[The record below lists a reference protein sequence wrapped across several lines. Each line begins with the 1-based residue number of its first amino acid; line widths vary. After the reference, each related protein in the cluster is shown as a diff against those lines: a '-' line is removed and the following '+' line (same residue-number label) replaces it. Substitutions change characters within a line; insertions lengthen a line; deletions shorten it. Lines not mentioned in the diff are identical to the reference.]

1 MANQFTEQEEIKCA
15 FCGKTQDQ
23 VKKMI
28 AGNGVYIC
36 NECVDLAKKI
46 IDDELRADSL
56 KTARELPKPV
66 EIKKQLDQ
74 YVIGQDRA
82 KKVLSVAVYNHY
94 KRISQMDVDSST
106 ELQKSNIAMIGPT
119 GSGKTYLAQTLAR
132 ILNVPFAI
140 ADATTLTE
148 AGYVGEDVENI
159 LLKLLQNAD
168 YDIERAQRGI
178 IYIDEIDKI
187 SKKSEN
193 VSITRDVSGEGV
205 QQSLLKILEGTIASV
220 PPQGGRKHPQQE
232 MIKMD
237 TTNIL
242 FIVGGA
248 FDGIEQ
254 IVKNRL
260 GKKTIGFGAENEAD
274 KVDADDWTRHLTTA
288 DLVKFGMIPE
298 FIGRIPIITTLDKLN
313 SEDLVRVLTEPKNA
327 LVKQYK
333 KLLSLDG
340 VDLKFTDGAL
350 KAIADLAIQRNMG
363 ARGLRTIIEN
373 SIMDIMYETTSEEDI
388 ESVEVTKDVITK
400 HAKPRVVRKNSDDV
414 ESSQV
419 SANDN

>member
-1 MANQFTEQEEIKCA
+1 MANQFTDQEEIKCA

-36 NECVDLAKKI
+36 NECVDLAKRI
-46 IDDELRADSL
+46 IDDELRADSI
-56 KTARELPKPV
+56 KTARNLPKPV
-66 EIKKQLDQ
+66 EIKKELDQ

-132 ILNVPFAI
+132 ILDVPFAI

-168 YDIERAQRGI
+168 YDLERAQRGI

-237 TTNIL
+237 TSNIL

-260 GKKTIGFGAENEAD
+260 GKKTIGFGAENMANKIGE
-274 KVDADDWTRHLTTA
+274 DDWTHHLTTG

-313 SEDLVRVLTEPKNA
+313 SKDLVRVLTEPKNA
-327 LVKQYK
+327 LVKQYQ
-333 KLLSLDG
+333 KLLSLDD
-340 VDLKFTDGAL
+340 VELKFTDGAL
-350 KAIADLAIQRNMG
+350 GAIADLAIERNMG

-373 SIMDIMYETTSEEDI
+373 SMMDIMYKTPSDSSIKE
-388 ESVEVTKDVITK
+388 VEITKDVITK
-400 HAKPRVVRKNSDDV
+400 GASPKVVRKSSKDTSDKAEV
-414 ESSQV
+414 KS
-419 SANDN
+419 

>member
-1 MANQFTEQEEIKCA
+1 MANQFTDQEEIKCA

-56 KTARELPKPV
+56 KAARELPKPV
-66 EIKKQLDQ
+66 EIKKELDQ

-168 YDIERAQRGI
+168 YDLERAQRGI

-274 KVDADDWTRHLTTA
+274 KINADDWTRHLTTA

-313 SEDLVRVLTEPKNA
+313 SKDLVRVLTEPKNA

-333 KLLSLDG
+333 KLLSLDD
-340 VDLKFTDGAL
+340 VNLKFTDGAL

-373 SIMDIMYETTSEEDI
+373 SIMDIMYETPSEEDI
-388 ESVEVTKDVITK
+388 ETVEVTKDVITK
-400 HAKPRVVRKNSDDV
+400 HAKPKVIRKNTDNK
-414 ESSQV
+414 EQV
-419 SANDN
+419 SVNDH